1 VCAKEERLRMYP
13 PILPGRGHRRDEE
26 DPDRE
31 KRLEEVSRGYEGS
44 PWLTALVD
52 FSGFLLAFVG
62 SFAAVLLLIN
72 LPSGG
77 ELPFALILA
86 ALVGAH
92 ASLRAVRYYRRR
104 AAGHQ
109 RPE

>member
-1 VCAKEERLRMYP
+1 MYP
-13 PILPGRGHRRDEE
+13 PILPGRGHRLGNE

-31 KRLEEVSRGYEGS
+31 KRLEELSRGYEGS

-52 FSGFLLAFVG
+52 FSGFLAAFVG

-72 LPSGG
+72 LPNGG

-86 ALVGAH
+86 TLLGAH

-104 AAGHQ
+104 ATGHR